1 MREVIEIIR
10 EDIKKA
16 KARVEAFKQEDNK
29 EAIAFNKGQIAAL
42 QTVLFDIK
50 TDYKLTLYKLNNIT
64 TK

>member
-1 MREVIEIIR
+1 MKEVIEIIR

-16 KARVEAFKQEDNK
+16 KARLEAFEQEDNK

-50 TDYKLTLYKLNNIT
+50 TDYKLILYKLNNIT

>member
-16 KARVEAFKQEDNK
+16 KARLDAFEQEDNK

-50 TDYKLTLYKLNNIT
+50 TDYKLILYKLNNIT